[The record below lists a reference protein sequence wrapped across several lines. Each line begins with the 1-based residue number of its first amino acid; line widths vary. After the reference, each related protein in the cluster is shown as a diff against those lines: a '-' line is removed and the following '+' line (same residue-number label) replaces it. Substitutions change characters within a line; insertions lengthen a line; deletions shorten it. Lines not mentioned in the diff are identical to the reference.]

1 LILQGSEKG
10 REIQR
15 EKSFLNFLTIEKDI
29 KNFQKSVDKSRAVQY
44 YNTNKRNE
52 LLTQIQEVY
61 SRETRE
67 NVKLIR
73 FDCKVILYG
82 G

>member
-1 LILQGSEKG
+1 MILQGYEKG
-10 REIQR
+10 RENQR
-15 EKSFLNFLTIEKDI
+15 EKSLQNFLTIEKDI
-29 KNFQKSVDKSRAVQY
+29 KKLQKSVDKSRAVQY

-73 FDCKVILYG
+73 FDCTVILYG